1 MNKNIR
7 NTPFYLIVFTIGLI
21 LLAVSHW
28 LVAACVVFLIWLVSH
43 VFDTESTSSPSSMK
57 DQLRIN
63 NYRDKFVSEAIR
75 KKLDICIAESK
86 GVINFNELISLWGVI
101 GTTEK
106 VFPKKYLGK
115 IIYSMTKLG
124 YGCVPDYHLGQKRLT
139 YNDRCVVYKLNP
151 NQRTER
157 TTSVLQ
163 AEVFFKLFS
172 ILLGGVPLSHRDI
185 EYVKDCMCSL
195 EVPIGYQNYLV
206 AYVRWLSLKKRAFD
220 PRTKEAVKILPSPL
234 KLKFTQLLLN
244 AVSLNGDFDNHRVE
258 ALKKILPSLD
268 GDPALVH
275 SMIHQTLTIENGF
288 FTIEKGE
295 RSSGYAIRHATSES
309 EPSLLDIR
317 KLEELKE
324 QTKEA
329 QKLLN
334 DIFLLDKEETDPI
347 DENTYSTLLERLF
360 EREVWQRDE
369 VLGMLEPGAM
379 LGSVLEKL
387 NDYAYEKVEDIVVE
401 EDGDNIY
408 VMTEY
413 KEQLI

>member
-101 GTTEK
+101 GTTEN
-106 VFPKKYLGK
+106 VFPKRYLGK

-185 EYVKDCMCSL
+185 EYVKDCRCSL

-295 RSSGYAIRHATSES
+295 RSLGFAIRQAASEPK
-309 EPSLLDIR
+309 PSLLDIR
-317 KLEELKE
+317 KLEALKD

-329 QKLLN
+329 QKLLA
-334 DIFLLDKEETDPI
+334 DIFILDEEDANLI
-347 DENTYSTLLERLF
+347 DAKTYLTLLERLF

-379 LGSVLEKL
+379 LGSVLEEL
-387 NDYAYEKVEDIVVE
+387 NDYAYEKVGDIVVE

>member
-57 DQLRIN
+57 DQLLIN

-295 RSSGYAIRHATSES
+295 RSLGYAIRQAASEPK
-309 EPSLLDIR
+309 PSLLDIR
-317 KLEELKE
+317 KLEALKD

-329 QKLLN
+329 QKLLA
-334 DIFLLDKEETDPI
+334 DIFILDEEDANLI
-347 DENTYSTLLERLF
+347 DAKTYLTLLERLF

-379 LGSVLEKL
+379 LGSVLEEL
-387 NDYAYEKVEDIVVE
+387 NDYAYEKVGDIVVE

>member
-43 VFDTESTSSPSSMK
+43 LFDTESTSSPSRMK

-106 VFPKKYLGK
+106 VFPKRYLGK
-115 IIYSMTKLG
+115 IIYSMSKLG

-295 RSSGYAIRHATSES
+295 RSLGYAIRQAAS
-309 EPSLLDIR
+309 EPKSSLLDIR
-317 KLEELKE
+317 KLEALKD

-329 QKLLN
+329 QKLLA
-334 DIFLLDKEETDPI
+334 DIFILDEEDANPI
-347 DENTYSTLLERLF
+347 DAKTYLTLLERLF

-379 LGSVLEKL
+379 LGSVLEEL
-387 NDYAYEKVEDIVVE
+387 NDYAYEKVGDIVVE

-408 VMTEY
+408 VMAEY

>member
-1 MNKNIR
+1 
-7 NTPFYLIVFTIGLI
+7 
-21 LLAVSHW
+21 
-28 LVAACVVFLIWLVSH
+28 
-43 VFDTESTSSPSSMK
+43 MK

-63 NYRDKFVSEAIR
+63 NYRDKIVSEAIR

-106 VFPKKYLGK
+106 VFPKRYLGK

-220 PRTKEAVKILPSPL
+220 SRTKEAVKLLPSLL
-234 KLKFTQLLLN
+234 KIKFTQLLLN
-244 AVSLNGDFDNHRVE
+244 AVSLNGDFENHRVE

-275 SMIHQTLTIENGF
+275 SMIHQTLTVENGF
-288 FTIEKGE
+288 FTIETGE
-295 RSSGYAIRHATSES
+295 RSSGYAIRHAASES

-334 DIFLLDKEETDPI
+334 DIFLLDEEETDPI

-360 EREVWQRDE
+360 ERDIWQQDE

-387 NDYAYEKVEDIVVE
+387 NDYAYEKVGDIVVE